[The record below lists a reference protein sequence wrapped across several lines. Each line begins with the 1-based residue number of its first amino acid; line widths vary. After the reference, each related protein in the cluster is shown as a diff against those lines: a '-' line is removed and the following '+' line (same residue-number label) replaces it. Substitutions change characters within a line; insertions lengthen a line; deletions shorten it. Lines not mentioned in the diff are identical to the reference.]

1 MSFRN
6 ERQIADA
13 RVLRALAHP
22 VRTAILSRLHVS
34 PATATECS
42 EAVGESPSA
51 CSYHLRKLAELD
63 FVEEAD
69 SSDGRE
75 RPWKVKVTG
84 YTYELGETPAQ
95 RAAATT
101 LRRHLLDVSA
111 QRLNDYLITESSYG
125 SDWIEAATIMTSAMY
140 MTVDELKDFYT
151 KLRELLEPYFER
163 VDPAQRPAGTTRVA
177 FHMYA
182 VPWRHDATHEPA
194 EGNDETRDN

>member
-6 ERQIADA
+6 ERQIADP
-13 RVLRALAHP
+13 RVLQALAHP
-22 VRTAILSRLHVS
+22 VRTAILSRLHVG

-63 FVEEAD
+63 FVEEAE

-84 YTYELGETPAQ
+84 YTYELGHTPAQ

-125 SDWIEAATIMTSAMY
+125 AEWTEAATIMTSAMY
-140 MTVDELKDFYT
+140 MTADELRDFYR

-194 EGNDETRDN
+194 GDNGETSDN

>member
-22 VRTAILSRLHVS
+22 VRTAILSRLHVG

-84 YTYELGETPAQ
+84 WERHRRSERPLQ
-95 RAAATT
+95 R
-101 LRRHLLDVSA
+101 
-111 QRLNDYLITESSYG
+111 
-125 SDWIEAATIMTSAMY
+125 
-140 MTVDELKDFYT
+140 
-151 KLRELLEPYFER
+151 
-163 VDPAQRPAGTTRVA
+163 
-177 FHMYA
+177 
-182 VPWRHDATHEPA
+182 
-194 EGNDETRDN
+194 